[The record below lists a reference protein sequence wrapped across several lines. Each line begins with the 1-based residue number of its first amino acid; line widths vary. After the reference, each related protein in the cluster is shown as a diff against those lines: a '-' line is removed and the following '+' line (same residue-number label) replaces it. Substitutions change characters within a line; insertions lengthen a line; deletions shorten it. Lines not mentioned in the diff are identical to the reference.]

1 VSDSRPVSENIT
13 VSDQPVIVAPAA
25 TLILLRDSAEGPQV
39 LLQQR
44 NPGAAFVGGAWVFPG
59 GKVDPADNDQGWLA
73 LVDISAE
80 RANRL
85 LGMDEG
91 ALAYWIAALRETV
104 EEAGLLL
111 ASCRGEPMANSVVS
125 TAQRLLQE
133 DPDAFLTFCRQE
145 HLTLQTNAVRYLSR
159 WVTPEGLPRRYDTRF
174 FLAQAPAGQT
184 PVQDDHE
191 VVDTRWIMP
200 EQALGKVRQ
209 GEWEMVL
216 PTMATLQ
223 QLSGYDSVATIL
235 HRMGNH
241 IDAKS
246 G

>member
-1 VSDSRPVSENIT
+1 MPE
-13 VSDQPVIVAPAA
+13 QLVIVAAAA

-59 GKVDPADNDQGWLA
+59 GKVDPADGDSRWLA
-73 LVDISAE
+73 QVDITAE

-85 LGMDEG
+85 LGVDEG
-91 ALAYWIAALRETV
+91 GLAYWIAALRETV

-111 ASCRGEPMANSVVS
+111 ASSRGEPVSPVVVS
-125 TAQRLLQE
+125 AAQRLLQE
-133 DPDAFLTFCRQE
+133 DPDAFLTFCQQQQLMLHTDE
-145 HLTLQTNAVRYLSR
+145 LRYLSR
-159 WVTPEGLPRRYDTRF
+159 WITPEGLPRRYDTRF
-174 FLAQAPAGQT
+174 FLARAPAGQT
-184 PVQDDHE
+184 PEQDTHE
-191 VVDTRWIMP
+191 VVDTRWITP
-200 EQALGKVRQ
+200 EHALDEVRT
-209 GEWEMVL
+209 GRWAMVL

-223 QLSGYDSVATIL
+223 QLSGYDNVATLL
-235 HRMGNH
+235 HRLGNP

>member
-1 VSDSRPVSENIT
+1 MSE
-13 VSDQPVIVAPAA
+13 QPVIVAAAA
-25 TLILLRDSAEGPQV
+25 TLILVRDSTEGPQV

-59 GKVDPADNDQGWLA
+59 GKVDPADCDPAWLER
-73 LVDISAE
+73 VDISAE

-85 LGMDEG
+85 LGLDEG

-111 ASCRGEPMANSVVS
+111 ASCRGEPVSPVVVS
-125 TAQRLLQE
+125 AAQRLLQE
-133 DPDAFLTFCRQE
+133 DPDAFLTFCQQE
-145 HLTLQTNAVRYLSR
+145 DLTLQTDALRYLSR
-159 WVTPEGLPRRYDTRF
+159 WITPEGLPRRYDTRF

-184 PVQDDHE
+184 PEQDTHE
-191 VVDTRWIMP
+191 VVDTRWITP
-200 EQALGKVRQ
+200 EQALHEVRA
-209 GEWEMVL
+209 GRWVMVL
-216 PTMATLQ
+216 PTIATLQ
-223 QLSGYDSVATIL
+223 QLSGYDNVATLL
-235 HRMGNH
+235 HRLGNP